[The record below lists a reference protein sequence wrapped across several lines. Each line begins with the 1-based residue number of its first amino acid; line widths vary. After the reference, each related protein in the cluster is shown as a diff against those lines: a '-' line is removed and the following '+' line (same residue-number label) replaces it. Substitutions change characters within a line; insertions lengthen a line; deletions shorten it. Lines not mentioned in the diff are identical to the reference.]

1 VLGVHAPV
9 DEPWL
14 RQLWEH
20 TTDAMAISDPNGV
33 VLAAN
38 PAYYR
43 LYGYGPEEVLGASFA
58 LIFPPEQR
66 EWAEAQYQ
74 EVFRSE
80 HPPPVLQSVVTSR
93 SGQEHVV
100 ESRVSFLER
109 DGQRTA
115 MLSIVHDVTQLV
127 AAERAAAQARQNLS
141 AVLFSLSHDI
151 KSPLAVIKGYA
162 QVLRRH
168 ILRHAAAPPPDR
180 LRDTLAQIEASAVDV
195 GDLVDEIVELAML
208 EEGATLPLQLS
219 SINLADLVR
228 ERVERHERLA
238 NEHEFVLRVTPDG
251 VSGEWDGRRLGR
263 VLDNLFSN
271 AVKYSPA
278 GGIITVEVRSD
289 PDCEH
294 STDVAASDLPN
305 DGRGVAISV
314 EDNGIGIQPDDL
326 VHVFERFR
334 RGSNVPETVLGSG
347 VGLTNVEQIV
357 RQHGGSVHIESQP
370 GAGTRVT
377 VWLPLKQ
384 PTVGQEST
392 RES

>member
-1 VLGVHAPV
+1 
-9 DEPWL
+9 
-14 RQLWEH
+14 
-20 TTDAMAISDPNGV
+20 MAISDPSGV

-58 LIFPPEQR
+58 LIFPHEQR

-80 HPPPVLQSVVTSR
+80 HPPPVMRSVVTSR
-93 SGQEHVV
+93 NGQEHVV

-109 DGQRTA
+109 DDRRTA
-115 MLSIVHDVTQLV
+115 MLSIVHDVTQQV
-127 AAERAAAQARQNLS
+127 TAERAAAQAQQNLS

-168 ILRHAAAPPPDR
+168 ILRHSAAPPPDR
-180 LRDTLAQIEASAVDV
+180 LRHSLEQIEASAVDV
-195 GDLVDEIVELAML
+195 GELVDELVELAML
-208 EEGATLPLQLS
+208 EEGATLPLQVS

-228 ERVERHERLA
+228 ERVERHKRLA
-238 NEHEFVLRVTPDG
+238 NEHEFVVRLASDG

-289 PDCEH
+289 PECDQATH
-294 STDVAASDLPN
+294 GASSDLPR
-305 DGRGVAISV
+305 DRQGVAISV

-334 RGSNVPETVLGSG
+334 RGANVPETVLGSG
-347 VGLTNVEQIV
+347 VGLTNVDQIV
-357 RQHGGSVHIESQP
+357 RQHGGSVHIQSNP
-370 GAGTRVT
+370 GEGTRVT

-384 PTVGQEST
+384 PAVGQEST